1 MKINLPF
8 KGVMDIKTLLA
19 LRFLIIV
26 ASLLFIY
33 SIAVYQFSSYFRQKE
48 FYDRLKEKA
57 LSTAKLLLEDKFDS
71 EILKI
76 IDRESF
82 NAIISEKV
90 TIYNDEDQ
98 PIYSSDE
105 FYIPASKELLSK
117 IRRSKELEYKVD
129 SLEYVGLD
137 FRYKNQDYVVLSS
150 AYDKYG
156 ISKLSNL
163 ELILGIG
170 FVGSLIL
177 VGISGFIFSRQALV
191 PIADV
196 VRQVDN
202 ITVLNL
208 NNKVDE
214 GNGRDEIAQLAIT
227 FNKML
232 KRLEDSFKMQRSFV
246 SHASHEFRT
255 PLTSM
260 KGQIEVHLSQK
271 RTIGEYEDVLHSQLE
286 EINKMIKLSNGLLEL
301 AQANADISSM
311 NQKPVRIDEV
321 LYEIRDEIL
330 HRTPEFKIDIRFL
343 EFPEEEEKLS
353 VMGVDQLLKSCFK
366 NIIDNGC
373 KYSKNHTVIVTVDF
387 TSQYLE
393 IIVADN
399 GIGISWEDQRQIL
412 QPFYRANN
420 SRSIPGHGIGLALA
434 AKIAELH
441 KGRVFVDSELDKGTK
456 VIVYLPFMP
465 VPNDVNAVKGFA

>member
-1 MKINLPF
+1 MKIKPIFSGL
-8 KGVMDIKTLLA
+8 VDIKTLLA
-19 LRFLIIV
+19 IRFLIIV

-82 NAIISEKV
+82 NAIISERV
-90 TIYNDEDQ
+90 TIYNDENK

-105 FYIPASKELLSK
+105 TYISADNDLLNR
-117 IRRSKELEYKVD
+117 IRKYQELEYKVD

-137 FRYKNQDYVVLSS
+137 FQYKNQDYVVLSS

-156 ISKLSNL
+156 LSKLKNL
-163 ELILGIG
+163 ELILGLG

-177 VGISGFIFSRQALV
+177 VGISGFLFSKEALV

-196 VRQVDN
+196 VKQVDN
-202 ITVLNL
+202 ITIQNL
-208 NNKVDE
+208 NNQVDE
-214 GNGRDEIAQLAIT
+214 GNGKDEIAQLAIT

-260 KGQIEVHLSQK
+260 KGLIEVHLSQP
-271 RTIGEYEDVLHSQLE
+271 RTIAEYEQVLHSQLE
-286 EINKMIKLSNGLLEL
+286 EINKMIKLSNSLLEL

-311 NQKPVRIDEV
+311 NQKPVRIDEI
-321 LYEIRDEIL
+321 LYEIRAEIL
-330 HRTPEFKIDIRFL
+330 NRYQDHTIDIQFL
-343 EFPEEEEKLS
+343 ELPEEEEKLS
-353 VMGVDQLLKSCFK
+353 VMGVEQLLKSCFK
-366 NIIDNGC
+366 NIIDNAC
-373 KYSKNHTVIVTVDF
+373 KYSKNHTAIITVDF
-387 TSQYLE
+387 TSQFLE
-393 IIVADN
+393 IIIKDN
-399 GIGISWEDQRQIL
+399 GIGISWDDQKQIL

-420 SRSIPGHGIGLALA
+420 SRFIPGHGIGLALA

-441 KGRVFVDSELDKGTK
+441 KGRIFVDSELDKGTK

-465 VPNDVNAVKGFA
+465 VPTDENAVKGFA